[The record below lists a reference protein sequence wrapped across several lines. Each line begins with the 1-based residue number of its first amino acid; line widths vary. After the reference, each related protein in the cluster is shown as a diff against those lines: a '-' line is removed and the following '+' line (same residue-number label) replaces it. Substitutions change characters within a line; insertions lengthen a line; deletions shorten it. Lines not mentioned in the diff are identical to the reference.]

1 MDVYL
6 AARAHMITPVDWSIV
21 HNSARLNRRF
31 EQWLQS

>member
-6 AARAHMITPVDWSIV
+6 AARDMITPVDWSIV

-31 EQWLQS
+31 EQS